1 MNTVCDARTNLRHI
15 QHTVEVRSYMRYKV
29 VAVDINGGKDQTSH
43 EHNQAKRQAAQAIEG
58 RLFGPQRQDQL
69 ILILENTTEILIL
82 QMGTEKH
89 FQAASI

>member
-1 MNTVCDARTNLRHI
+1 
-15 QHTVEVRSYMRYKV
+15 MRYKV

-89 FQAASI
+89 FQAASIQLSAYSSSPRRAAENDPN